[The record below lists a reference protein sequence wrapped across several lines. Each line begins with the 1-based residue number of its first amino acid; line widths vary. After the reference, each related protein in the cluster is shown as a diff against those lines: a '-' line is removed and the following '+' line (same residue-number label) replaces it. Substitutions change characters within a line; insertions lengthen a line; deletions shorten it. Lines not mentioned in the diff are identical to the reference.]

1 MLILYFIL
9 AVSKIKCK
17 KTGADLYHVVGRND
31 NGKRVY
37 KFDCQVTMEFP
48 MIVTKDLQYLAILAV
63 VPGKIKECV
72 SVYHSRKGVFLFR
85 VILKYVFILCS

>member
-1 MLILYFIL
+1 MGALAKRDNTIL

-37 KFDCQVTMEFP
+37 KFDCQVTREFP

-85 VILKYVFILCS
+85 VILK